1 MCSIDNE
8 ESDGIA
14 LPNKVTMKGLKEGD
28 SWKCLGVIQVDG
40 TKHHEMK
47 EKVKTEY
54 YRRVRKMLETKLN
67 IITGMNTWANF
78 ITKILSCLSRLDRS
92 RIRANGL

>member
-1 MCSIDNE
+1 
-8 ESDGIA
+8 
-14 LPNKVTMKGLKEGD
+14 
-28 SWKCLGVIQVDG
+28 
-40 TKHHEMK
+40 MK

-78 ITKILSCLSRLDRS
+78 ITNILSCLSRLDRS